1 MFFLS
6 IEIREKNCNDIL
18 QCPALWYLVLKTKV
32 HAIMSARGFTSWHS
46 KGSDCGFPLHIK
58 KNERPNLMST
68 LPLLLY
74 NPFIFDPHYN
84 YT

>member
-32 HAIMSARGFTSWHS
+32 LAITSDRGFTSWHS
-46 KGSDCGFPLHIK
+46 KGSDCGFPLYIK
-58 KNERPNLMST
+58 KKRET
-68 LPLLLY
+68 K
-74 NPFIFDPHYN
+74 FDVYSSIIVI
-84 YT
+84 